1 MATTSSLC
9 SLLSEFLL
17 EILGESA
24 GFIGIQVVHG
34 FKGVGGIPGIQGGS
48 GGNLYVLSDFTRLT
62 QELRPKV

>member
-1 MATTSSLC
+1 MAMTSSLC

-24 GFIGIQVVHG
+24 GFMGIQVVHG

-48 GGNLYVLSDFTRLT
+48 GGNL
-62 QELRPKV
+62 

>member
-1 MATTSSLC
+1 MATTLTLC

-24 GFIGIQVVHG
+24 GFMGIQVVQG
-34 FKGVGGIPGIQGGS
+34 CEGVGGISGIQGGS